1 MDIEDP
7 EQRTWIL
14 ELKLQLQYKDN
25 ACVCLFVP
33 PFLKLWYPSF
43 IFVHLD
49 EDTLL
54 LLHSVNETQDI

>member
-25 ACVCLFVP
+25 VCVCVC
-33 PFLKLWYPSF
+33 PS
-43 IFVHLD
+43 I
-49 EDTLL
+49 
-54 LLHSVNETQDI
+54 S